1 MWRMLAGALMS
12 VAAGLAGAA
21 DVSAVPVLADTM
33 HLTLRQA
40 EALLQAH
47 NLELQ
52 LGRVALAAAA
62 AEGVVAA
69 QRPNPSLSL
78 NTLSVSPSS
87 GIGPGRPWDKQVD
100 IIIRL
105 DQLVERGGKRELRT
119 SAAQLNLDR
128 VRLPA
133 LAEVARARADLE
145 RWGEL

>member
-21 DVSAVPVLADTM
+21 DVSAVPVAAETL
-33 HLTLRQA
+33 HWTLRQA

-52 LGRVALAAAA
+52 LGRAALAGVA

-78 NTLSVSPSS
+78 NTLSVRPSS
-87 GIGPGRPWDKQVD
+87 GIGSGRLWDKQVD
-100 IIIRL
+100 NTRRL
-105 DQLVERGGKRELRT
+105 DQVIERGGKRELRT
-119 SAAQLNLDR
+119 AAR
-128 VRLPA
+128 
-133 LAEVARARADLE
+133 EVPIWKGRGKYD
-145 RWGEL
+145 